1 MHKNYAAKIEE
12 MSLSKIIINLN
23 EVIKIK
29 GGYDMSKSDIA
40 VIGLGVMGQNLALNI
55 ESRGYEVSV
64 FNRTG
69 EQTRKFVEGIK
80 EKVNRLKA
88 TYSIE
93 ELVSSLK
100 SPRKIILM
108 VKAGEPVDM
117 VIETLLPLLEK
128 GDIIIDGGNSN
139 FRDTIRRSRYLE
151 EKNILFLG
159 TGISGGEEGALKGP
173 SIMPGGSPEAWEQ
186 TKNIL
191 IDISAK
197 VDEKIPCCDYIGANG
212 SGHYVKMVHNG
223 IEYGDMQLISET
235 YYLMEELLGM
245 TPEEMHNVYA
255 EWNRGEL
262 NSYLIEITAD
272 ILKKVDEETGKP
284 LIDVILDLA
293 REKGTGKW
301 TSQESLEL
309 RVPTPTISEALFAR
323 YMSSK
328 KTERVEASKILKG
341 PEKKLDINK
350 EQMLQDIEKAL
361 YASKICSYA
370 QGFDLLRQASNTY
383 NWNLNFGNIAM
394 LWRQGCIIRAQFLN
408 KIKEAYDNNKELN
421 NLLLDPYFKQVIDEA
436 QHSWR
441 RVISEAVKAGIP
453 VPTLS
458 SALFYYDSYRTDR
471 LWANMIQA
479 QRDYFGSHTY
489 ERVDKEG
496 FFHTEWKNI

>member
-1 MHKNYAAKIEE
+1 MN
-12 MSLSKIIINLN
+12 
-23 EVIKIK
+23 
-29 GGYDMSKSDIA
+29 KSDIA

-69 EQTRKFVEGIK
+69 EQTKKFVESIEG
-80 EKVNRLKA
+80 KVDRLKA
-88 TYSIE
+88 TYNIE

-108 VKAGEPVDM
+108 VKAGEAVDI
-117 VIETLLPLLEK
+117 VIEALLPLLEK
-128 GDIIIDGGNSN
+128 GDIIMDGGNSN
-139 FRDTIRRSRYLE
+139 FKDTIRRSSYLE

-173 SIMPGGSPEAWEQ
+173 SIMSGGSPEAWEQ

-235 YYLMEELLGM
+235 YYLMKELLGM

-255 EWNRGEL
+255 EWNKREL

-272 ILKKVDEETGKP
+272 ILEKVDEETSKP

-309 RVPTPTISEALFAR
+309 RVPTPTMSEALFAR
-323 YMSSK
+323 YMSAK
-328 KTERVEASKILKG
+328 KIERVEASKILKG

-370 QGFDLLRQASNTY
+370 QGFDLLKQASNTY
-383 NWNLNFGNIAM
+383 NWNLDFGNIAL
-394 LWRQGCIIRAQFLN
+394 LWRRGCIIRAQFLN

-421 NLLLDPYFKQVIDEA
+421 NLLLDPHFKQVIDKA
-436 QHSWR
+436 QDSWR
-441 RVISEAVKAGIP
+441 RVIAEAVKAGIP
-453 VPTLS
+453 VPALS
-458 SALFYYDSYRTDR
+458 SALFYYDSYRNDR

-489 ERVDKEG
+489 ERIDKEG
-496 FFHTEWKNI
+496 FFHTEWKGI